1 VTSQNLFFKSNVIAE
16 PLFNQW
22 YAWPYLIPPASAS
35 MFVANSHLKIMQS
48 FVAAPQVHISALKN
62 PDMLG
67 GPFISYDATKVP
79 AIKSLI
85 AKTTAENAHLLAF
98 AEAVKT
104 LDHMLLAE
112 ANGFSMESLYQKVPD
127 ILKGYVELV
136 YDLQDNPSIRFI
148 EGVLYRSKFYNLSSQ
163 SIALSEVHSD
173 CREFVFSTPRLDGGD
188 FINLNIP
195 FSSEALDKLFAMRS
209 TPQSID
215 YIKDTLGVP
224 AHHEEKFA
232 SLFTEQAPLKHA
244 GFEEDGVRVRYLG
257 HACLLVET
265 KDVSLLF
272 DPVVSY
278 EYGGEVER
286 YTFTDLPDTIDYVL
300 LTHTHQDH
308 VMFETLL
315 QLRHKIKNIIV
326 PKSSGAGL
334 VDPSLKLILQT
345 IGFRNVWE
353 MDELEQIDLPGGF
366 VMGCPFLGEHA
377 DLNVRTKLAYYVN
390 LHGNKIMMA
399 ADSNNLES
407 RLYTHLH
414 ELVGDIDLL
423 FIGMECDGAPMS
435 WLYGAILTKPISR
448 KNDQSRRFDGS
459 TYDKAISIVEQMKP
473 GGVYVYA
480 MGQEPWCSFLT
491 SIQYTEQSRPIVE
504 SNKLVN
510 ECLERGINSER
521 LFGRKEII
529 LPPKAASNGRP

>member
-1 VTSQNLFFKSNVIAE
+1 VSNKNLFFKPNVIAE

-22 YAWPYLIPPASAS
+22 YAWPYLIPPASAA
-35 MFVANSHLKIMQS
+35 MYLANAHLKIMQS
-48 FVAAPQVHISALKN
+48 FVAAPQVHIAALKN
-62 PDMLG
+62 PAMLG

-79 AIKSLI
+79 AIKALI
-85 AKTTAENAHLLAF
+85 GKTTAENAHLLAF
-98 AEAVKT
+98 AEAIKA
-104 LDHMLLAE
+104 LDNMLLAE
-112 ANGFSMESLYQKVPD
+112 ATGFSMESLYQKVPE

-148 EGVLYRSKFYNLSSQ
+148 EGMLYKSKFYQLSAQ
-163 SIALSEVHSD
+163 SIALSEVNSD

-188 FINLNIP
+188 FVNLNIP
-195 FSSEALDKLFAMRS
+195 FNSEALDKLFSMRS
-209 TPQSID
+209 APNSFDDITD
-215 YIKDTLGVP
+215 ALGVP
-224 AHHEEKFA
+224 SHYEQQFA
-232 SLFTEQAPLKHA
+232 SLFTEQPP
-244 GFEEDGVRVRYLG
+244 EERAEFDGDGVRVRYLG

-265 KDVSLLF
+265 KEVSLLF

-286 YTFTDLPDTIDYVL
+286 YTFTDLPETIDYVL

-308 VMFETLL
+308 VMFETLI

-326 PKSSGAGL
+326 PKSSGGGL
-334 VDPSLKLILQT
+334 VDPSLKLILQS

-353 MDELEQIDLPGGF
+353 MDELEQVELPGGH

-407 RLYTHLH
+407 RLYMHLH
-414 ELVGDIDLL
+414 ELVNDIDLL

-435 WLYGAILTKPISR
+435 WLYGPLLTKPISR

-473 GGVYVYA
+473 GAVYVYA

-504 SNKLVN
+504 STKLVN
-510 ECLERGINSER
+510 ACLERGINSER
-521 LFGRKEII
+521 LFGRKEIL
-529 LPPKAASNGRP
+529 LPSKATPDGRP